1 MLLGPS
7 LLCATVGFA
16 VGCALRSP
24 ADRLASA
31 GPAAP
36 APRSRPPA
44 AVTLGAVT
52 AALFATLAWRLGP
65 GLDLVAFFALAAGGV
80 VLTLVD
86 LRTLRLP
93 DIVTGAILLAGLS
106 LLGIEAL
113 AVDEIGSYL
122 RALAGAVVLAA
133 YHFALAVVRR
143 GALGFG
149 DVKLAAVLGLHLSW
163 LGWGELI
170 AGAALSFVGAGTAA
184 AFMLAS
190 GRARLDTPL
199 AFGPWMLL
207 GALGGVLFGA
217 ELTEAYRAW

>member
-1 MLLGPS
+1 MFLGPS

-31 GPAAP
+31 GASAVPARSQAPAAL
-36 APRSRPPA
+36 
-44 AVTLGAVT
+44 TLGAIT
-52 AALFATLAWRLGP
+52 AALFTALTWRLGP
-65 GLDLVAFFALAAGGV
+65 GLDLVAFLALAAGGV

-113 AVDEIGSYL
+113 AVDEIGAYV
-122 RALAGAVVLAA
+122 RALAGSVVLAG
-133 YHFALAVVRR
+133 YHFALAVLRR

-149 DVKLAAVLGLHLSW
+149 DVKLAAVIGLHLSW

-170 AGAALSFVGAGTAA
+170 AGAALSFVGAGTTAA
-184 AFMLAS
+184 LMLAR
-190 GRARLDTPL
+190 GKARLDTPL

-207 GALGGVLFGA
+207 GALGGILFGA
-217 ELTEAYRAW
+217 ELTEAYRTW